1 MAESDARTRLRDAAL
16 ELFGRFGVQAT
27 STRAILEAAGMRNPS
42 AISYHFGS
50 KAGLIDDLVGEVLAD
65 AWPLV
70 QIQIDLAANGTPSVE
85 EWAGVAADSAAELV
99 STERGCLLA
108 RLLWEYDCVLHPD
121 AFEEFLVSGHPA
133 AIDWQK
139 AIEVTPSALVSASA
153 PGTPVLC
160 ATPLEPPPAHALATS
175 VTAARPAT
183 SMPTRRD
190 LFMGTPSMVRR
201 HWWRNAGRYVAAT
214 RTGAAYGASSSG
226 RARDETAHD
235 EALAENNQGEG
246 RQQ

>member
-16 ELFGRFGVQAT
+16 ELFGRLGVQAT
-27 STRAILEAAGMRNPS
+27 STRAILDAAGMRNPS

-50 KAGLIDDLVGEVLAD
+50 KAGLVDDLVTEVLAG

-70 QIQIDLAANGTPSVE
+70 QMQIDLAANGTPSVE
-85 EWAGVAADSAAELV
+85 EWAAVAADSAAELV

-139 AIEVTPSALVSASA
+139 AIEVTFPELPPIVAVGRNLVMVRMVEWLIARRA
-153 PGTPVLC
+153 AKVL
-160 ATPLEPPPAHALATS
+160 AG
-175 VTAARPAT
+175 RPAPALKISSPAVLRGALFELSLALLT
-183 SMPTRRD
+183 APTTLIADD
-190 LFMGTPSMVRR
+190 LTV
-201 HWWRNAGRYVAAT
+201 
-214 RTGAAYGASSSG
+214 
-226 RARDETAHD
+226 E
-235 EALAENNQGEG
+235 
-246 RQQ
+246 